1 MGEWIARRNR
11 DIGVFLLFLGICAIS
26 GCERPAPPRVGGAA
40 PSPQGAGRVE
50 LVESFPSETALD
62 HPAVPDAPDVW
73 RTMID
78 GARRSI
84 ELAHFYAS
92 EAETD
97 AQRATSKLEPI
108 VRALEA
114 AMKRGVKVRFLADAL
129 FAKQYP
135 LTLDRLAAGGAAV
148 RKIDVQKLS
157 GGVLHAKYFIVD
169 GEDAFLG
176 SQNFDWR
183 ALDHIFE
190 MGIRVHDARFGGA
203 LGDVFETDWALAGGA
218 PHEARVATHPRA
230 TIDAAGGRLSLVASP
245 KGWLPHEEDWDLPRL
260 VATIDGAKRELHV
273 EVLLYKTKSR
283 DGSPFHELDDAVR
296 RAAAR
301 GVKVSLLVADW
312 STKPKSDSLAALA
325 SLAALPNVIVRV
337 LTIPKHSSGEIPF
350 ARIAHAKFMIADRS
364 VGWIGTSNWEG
375 DYFTASRNVGV
386 IVEGGAL
393 PAALDDVFVANWG
406 SAYASPIP
414 PHP

>member
-1 MGEWIARRNR
+1 MEEWIARRIR
-11 DIGVFLLFLGICAIS
+11 DIGVSLLFLGICILS
-26 GCERPAPPRVGGAA
+26 GCERPAPGGVPRSVTPPPAT
-40 PSPQGAGRVE
+40 GRVE
-50 LVESFPSETALD
+50 LVESVPAETTLD
-62 HPAVPDAPDVW
+62 HPAVPNAPDVW

-78 GARRSI
+78 GARREI
-84 ELAHFYAS
+84 VLAHFYAS

-97 AQRATSKLEPI
+97 AQKATSKLEPV

-135 LTLDRLAAGGAAV
+135 LTLDRLAAGGATV

-157 GGVLHAKYFIVD
+157 GGVLHAKYFVVD

-190 MGIRVHDARFGGA
+190 MGIRVQDARFAGA

-230 TIDAAGGRLSLVASP
+230 VVDTAGGRLALVASP

-260 VATIDGAKRELHV
+260 VATIDGAKRELHI

-283 DGSPFHELDDAVR
+283 DGSPFHDLDDAVR

-312 STKPKSDSLAALA
+312 STKPKSDSLAALE
-325 SLAALPNVIVRV
+325 SLAALPNVAIKVFS
-337 LTIPKHSSGEIPF
+337 IPAHSSGEIPF
-350 ARIAHAKFMIADRS
+350 ARIAHAKFMIADRAIA
-364 VGWIGTSNWEG
+364 WIGTSNWEG

-393 PAALDDVFVANWG
+393 PATLDDVFVANWE
-406 SAYASPIP
+406 SAYAAPVRP
-414 PHP
+414 